1 MKKKQHTFTITWKGH
16 SLLFYVLLLAAGI
29 ASNYYA
35 THCTEISSCLMPAFH
50 ADDKIHGLNAGF
62 DQHPSA
68 QESRTSSSREEQEPV
83 TNGV

>member
-1 MKKKQHTFTITWKGH
+1 
-16 SLLFYVLLLAAGI
+16 
-29 ASNYYA
+29 
-35 THCTEISSCLMPAFH
+35 MPAFH